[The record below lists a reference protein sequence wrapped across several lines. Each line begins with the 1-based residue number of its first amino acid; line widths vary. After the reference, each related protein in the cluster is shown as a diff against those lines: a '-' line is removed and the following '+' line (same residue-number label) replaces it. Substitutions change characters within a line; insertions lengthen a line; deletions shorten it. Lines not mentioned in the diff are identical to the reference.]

1 MPEIEYVWV
10 ERLCRREGKGG
21 REGWRQKVRER
32 ERERALGK
40 CFAEVSAVDKVFMT
54 LGQFSA
60 DIQELH
66 ATRPLMKV
74 S

>member
-1 MPEIEYVWV
+1 MCVGGETESRIEGVGGGAREIES
-10 ERLCRREGKGG
+10 ESEG
-21 REGWRQKVRER
+21 
-32 ERERALGK
+32 ALGR

-66 ATRPLMKV
+66 TTGPPMKV

>member
-1 MPEIEYVWV
+1 MPEK
-10 ERLCRREGKGG
+10 ERVCGGGEKESEREGEVGE
-21 REGWRQKVRER
+21 RRRDTESEGK
-32 ERERALGK
+32 RALGS

-66 ATRPLMKV
+66 MTRQLMKV

>member
-1 MPEIEYVWV
+1 MPETECVGV
-10 ERLCRREGKGG
+10 ESRGKCGG
-21 REGWRQKVRER
+21 DGEVGTQRGRER
-32 ERERALGK
+32 EPLGR

-60 DIQELH
+60 DTQELH
-66 ATRPLMKV
+66 ATSPLMKV

>member
-1 MPEIEYVWV
+1 MVEKEGVGV
-10 ERLCRREGKGG
+10 ERQRAGERGRRERG
-21 REGWRQKVRER
+21 RETES
-32 ERERALGK
+32 ESERALGR

-66 ATRPLMKV
+66 TMKV

>member
-1 MPEIEYVWV
+1 MWNVCGWRGREQ
-10 ERLCRREGKGG
+10 ERGG
-21 REGWRQKVRER
+21 RWER
-32 ERERALGK
+32 GMETECEEKRAPGR

-66 ATRPLMKV
+66 ATGPLMKV